1 MRIGSA
7 TFAGRKADGA
17 WRPGAKVRTENSKQ
31 VWRVLA
37 VFGDGRV
44 QIRSGMNKHVVKP
57 ETIIAEERFA
67 VQVYSADGQAFRVT
81 ASGSGGTTALSV

>member
-1 MRIGSA
+1 M
-7 TFAGRKADGA
+7 
-17 WRPGAKVRTENSKQ
+17 
-31 VWRVLA
+31 LA

>member
-7 TFAGRKADGA
+7 TFDGRKANGE

-37 VFGDGRV
+37 VFGDGRI
-44 QIRSGMNKHVVKP
+44 QIRSGMNKRRQLVIYKKL
-57 ETIIAEERFA
+57 F
-67 VQVYSADGQAFRVT
+67 
-81 ASGSGGTTALSV
+81 